1 MSVITVS
8 EVKDLLNITTTA
20 DDGAVVDVITR
31 AEAALAGKVGRLEPT
46 VVVEWLP
53 SDGGGQRL
61 VLAWAHAAT
70 LVSVTPV
77 GGAPIP
83 VGDLYVQG
91 GLIESNSGTPF
102 AGLITPVFA

>member
-1 MSVITVS
+1 MSVITAS
-8 EVKDLLNITTTA
+8 EAKAHLNLSSATPDEEVA
-20 DDGAVVDVITR
+20 DFIAAAEGAVVLRVGP
-31 AEAALAGKVGRLEPT
+31 LASEVSER
-46 VVVEWLP
+46 VN
-53 SDGGGQRL
+53 GGGQRL